1 MRAKVSH
8 SFGWIW
14 LMAASLA
21 PTFWAN
27 AAGTPAD
34 SLRLSI
40 SVPGQNIVLS
50 FPTTST
56 NYYGLQTCSIF
67 SQPWTS
73 IQSGIPGN
81 GTTQTITISNALASA
96 QGFYRLVIQPKPLD
110 LVLPQGDAFAI
121 LGHSCGGIQEQVYAT
136 GFDPVTGYP
145 TGVVNL
151 KTRCG
156 GSGRGG
162 GYHTTTYT
170 AWAAATWDFA
180 GNVISYSVL
189 ASVVVNASFT
199 ATDVF
204 GDILYNTSG
213 QAYLI
218 VPFAAAPTI
227 VNAVQSGDQF
237 LVSWTAN
244 GVNPVAVTSA
254 TLTATPVNS
263 PASILTTTVAGP
275 ATNGTI
281 DPLQPQT
288 TYQIT
293 VVNNAVSGPSPASAP
308 VTLTTGAATIVPST
322 PSNVVASWSNPDPS
336 GDTDTLI
343 ASWAAADPG
352 DSPIDQ
358 YRITITGSDGG
369 GTFTQTVD
377 GSTLTAYFGVDFT
390 PNWTV
395 TVQAHNAV
403 GWGPASKPV
412 TLGGL

>member
-1 MRAKVSH
+1 MRAKVSL

-21 PTFWAN
+21 PTFWAS

-34 SLRLSI
+34 PLRLSI
-40 SVPGQNIVLS
+40 SVPGQNVVLS

-67 SQPWTS
+67 PQQWAN

-145 TGVVNL
+145 TGVVYL

-189 ASVVVNASFT
+189 TSAVVNASFT

-213 QAYLI
+213 RAYLI

-237 LVSWTAN
+237 LVTWTLN
-244 GVNPVAVTSA
+244 GVNPVTVTSS

-275 ATNGTI
+275 GTNGTI
-281 DPLQPQT
+281 DLLQPRT
-288 TYQIT
+288 TYQIS
-293 VVNNAVSGPSPASAP
+293 VVNNAVSGPSPVSAP
-308 VTLTTGAATIVPST
+308 VTLTTGAATIAPSA
-322 PSNVVASWSNPDPS
+322 PSSVVASWSNPDPS
-336 GDTDTLI
+336 GATDTLI

-377 GSTLTAYFGVDFT
+377 GLTLTAYFGVDFT

-403 GWGPASKPV
+403 GWGPVSKPV